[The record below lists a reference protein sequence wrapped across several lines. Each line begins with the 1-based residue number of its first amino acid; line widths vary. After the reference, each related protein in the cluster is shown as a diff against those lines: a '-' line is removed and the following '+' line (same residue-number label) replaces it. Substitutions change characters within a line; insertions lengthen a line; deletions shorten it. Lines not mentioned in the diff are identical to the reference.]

1 MASTL
6 EAGKEEPDK
15 VSRPIRY
22 LWPVEA
28 NVASAAGL
36 LQGCGNELISLP
48 KLPPTAQD
56 TS

>member
-6 EAGKEEPDK
+6 EAGKEEPEK

-36 LQGCGNELISLP
+36 LQGCRNELISLP